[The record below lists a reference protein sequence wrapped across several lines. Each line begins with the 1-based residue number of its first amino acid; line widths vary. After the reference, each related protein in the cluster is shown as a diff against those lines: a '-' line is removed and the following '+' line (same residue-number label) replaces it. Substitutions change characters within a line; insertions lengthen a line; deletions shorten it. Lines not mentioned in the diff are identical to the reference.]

1 MMESILSVKNAK
13 RKYKRFQLG
22 PMNVQIPKGMITA
35 IIGRNGAGK
44 TTFLKG
50 ISGLS
55 PLDEGEVAFNGNP
68 VDFLLPEIRTK
79 MTYISNEIQMYSDFT
94 VKQAIDFIAS
104 LQPNWDH
111 AWVEEWL
118 QVFDIHPASEIHELS
133 KGMKMKLTLLF
144 GLGHQPELVLLD
156 EPTDGL
162 DSIARQQF
170 LDLMQKYMENEEKSI
185 VLSTHYT
192 QEVEGICDY
201 VLFIKKGKIQLAGEV
216 AELKERYRY
225 FSLPPKVDL
234 TNIDGILAFERTD
247 LETKGV
253 ILTEEAASLPP
264 DAIIKIPSLDHIFF
278 YVVEQGGREGK

>member
-1 MMESILSVKNAK
+1 MENILTVNNAK

-22 PMNVQIPKGMITA
+22 PINVQIPKGMITA

-55 PLDEGEVAFNGNP
+55 PLDEGEIAFNGNP

-79 MTYISNEIQMYSDFT
+79 MSYISNEVQMYSDFT

-111 AWVEEWL
+111 VWAEEWL
-118 QVFDIHPASEIHELS
+118 KAFDINPASEIHELS
-133 KGMKMKLTLLF
+133 KGMKMKLTLLL

-201 VLFIKKGKIQLAGEV
+201 VMFIKNGKMQLVGEV

-225 FSLPPKVDL
+225 FSLPPNVDL
-234 TNIDGILAFERTD
+234 SDIDGIPAFEKTD

-253 ILTEEAASLPP
+253 ILTEKAAFLPTE
-264 DAIIKIPSLDHIFF
+264 AIIKIPSLDHIFF